1 MRNNRKDTKLNPSL
15 SVLLVVIYAAI
26 CLLKVTGL
34 LQWSWWIVLAP
45 LWLTIIIVL
54 GIIAM
59 SFISEWIGDRKRQ

>member
-15 SVLLVVIYAAI
+15 SVLLVVIYATI
-26 CLLKVTGL
+26 CLLKIKGL

-45 LWLTIIIVL
+45 LWLSIIIVL